1 MRFAAIADIHGNCL
15 ALEAVLAD
23 IAAQGIV
30 EIVNLGDHLS
40 GPLQPLQ
47 TAELLMQKAFVSIMG
62 NQDRRMVELFKT
74 GGASN
79 RIDTRQLA
87 QRHFDWMAAQ
97 PATLLWHDDIF
108 LCHGS
113 PLSDEAYWLETV
125 SEDGRLSMRPREAIE
140 KDAEDVTASLV
151 LCAHTHIPRVVRL
164 GDGRL
169 VVNPGSVGLPGYRD
183 TAPFPHA
190 VESGSP
196 DASYAILERHASR
209 WQVSLRYVPYDNLA
223 MSALALSN
231 GNAVWAS
238 ALSTGWVRP

>member
-23 IAAQGIV
+23 IAAQGIT

-47 TAELLMQKAFVSIMG
+47 TAELLMQKTFVSIMG
-62 NQDRRMVELFKT
+62 NQDRRMIEIFKA
-74 GGASN
+74 GGASD
-79 RIDTRQLA
+79 RLDTRQLA
-87 QRHFDWMAAQ
+87 RMHFDWMAAQ
-97 PATLLWHDDIF
+97 PATLLWRDDVF

-113 PLSDEAYWLETV
+113 PLSDEAYWLEAV
-125 SEDGRLSMRPREAIE
+125 SEDGRLSLRPREAIE
-140 KDAEDVTASLV
+140 TDATGVTASLI

-164 GDGRL
+164 GDGRM

-183 TAPFPHA
+183 TMPFPHA

-196 DASYAILERHASR
+196 DASYAILEKRASR

-223 MSALALSN
+223 MAALARSN

-238 ALSTGWVRP
+238 TLSTGWVRI